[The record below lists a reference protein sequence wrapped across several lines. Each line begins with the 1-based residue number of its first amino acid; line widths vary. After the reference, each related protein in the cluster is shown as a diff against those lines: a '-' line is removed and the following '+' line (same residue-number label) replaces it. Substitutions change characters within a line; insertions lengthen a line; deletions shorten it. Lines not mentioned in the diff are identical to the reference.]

1 MSSTYL
7 CMILVTA
14 LVIVVD
20 GGLAPTLKT
29 KPISQENKLDSGTI
43 VSFTKTLYKELGDNW
58 GNSTA
63 VADKFH
69 DKFIELNS
77 TSDGQLGSTLSALLE
92 IRMADL
98 QASIRHARKMRSV
111 ILEFAKEKTV
121 K

>member
-1 MSSTYL
+1 MLVS
-7 CMILVTA
+7 ILVMA
-14 LVIVVD
+14 VD

-29 KPISQENKLDSGTI
+29 KPISQENKLDSNTI

-69 DKFIELNS
+69 DEFVELNS

-92 IRMADL
+92 IRMSDL
-98 QASIRHARKMRSV
+98 QASIRHAKKMRSV
-111 ILEFAKEKTV
+111 ILEFTKENTV